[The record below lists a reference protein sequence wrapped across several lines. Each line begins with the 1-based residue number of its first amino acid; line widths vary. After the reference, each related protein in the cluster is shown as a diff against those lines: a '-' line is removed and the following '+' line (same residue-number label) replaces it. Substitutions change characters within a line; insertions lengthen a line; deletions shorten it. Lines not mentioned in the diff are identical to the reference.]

1 MHLTIKR
8 FLKRFWLIIL
18 LLIIFILQ
26 FYFSKFTYF
35 EVSINNLN
43 VPAFISI
50 CIGSLSSLLGI
61 IVSVLILG
69 ITLSEQTFGSR
80 LKYVLLNDSALI
92 NFFTLSL
99 FCIFTFIFIN
109 FIYNGTVTNLIV
121 NLTIYAVIL
130 YALAILSIYPLI
142 KIFLLKATSKKH
154 IDKLLSNISFPIGE
168 EYLKEKHTEE
178 NLFYIL
184 EGIGLQAINSNDRKS
199 LHQIL
204 NGFIDFFYKEIEK
217 KDHLEANSIRD
228 IINIFMKIQSRWLS
242 AAVKS
247 ESEEWVTLYF
257 IKFYNSIRVKSTEK
271 NFSHFNFTEYD
282 FFIERSLKRVDPFL
296 EIPSLIHIQH
306 FLIDIY
312 KTNLEKFVP
321 IERLTMLSSEFY
333 KSDNGK
339 NDSFRNH
346 QQWEFL
352 QGDFINKFNKIARIN
367 GFKEEERITHY
378 VLSYNS
384 ILSEI
389 LSNEKL
395 TEKQK
400 LVLTRSWTMS
410 LKEYI
415 IEAIK
420 NNSEYI
426 PYTITYLRYPEKPV
440 GNTESNYW
448 LLSILSEV
456 LLYLFKNGKLKK
468 HTINDFGGIVRLNLG
483 RLENDSNA
491 KAVIM
496 KISNILYDIA
506 MKIQKS
512 EGNLN
517 FQMMENYIEIYKQ
530 IESFIKFSRK
540 EENKISEEFIEEWK
554 DMLGKMGSYGQFQA
568 SLEEENNFWDL
579 IQ

>member
-1 MHLTIKR
+1 MHLTIEG
-8 FLKRFWLIIL
+8 FFKRFWLIIL
-18 LLIIFILQ
+18 LVIIFLLQ
-26 FYFSKFTYF
+26 FYLSKFTFF
-35 EVSINNLN
+35 EVSINNFN

-80 LKYVLLNDSALI
+80 LKYVLLNESALI
-92 NFFTLSL
+92 NFFIVSL

-121 NLTIYAVIL
+121 NLTIYAVLL
-130 YALAILSIYPLI
+130 YSLAILSIYPLI

-154 IDKLLSNISFPIGE
+154 IDKLLSNINFPIGE

-178 NLFYIL
+178 NTFYIL
-184 EGIGLQAINSNDRKS
+184 EGIGLHAINSNDRKS
-199 LHQIL
+199 LHHIL
-204 NGFIDFFYKEIEK
+204 NGFTDFFYKEIEK

-242 AAVKS
+242 TVKS
-247 ESEEWVTLYF
+247 DSEEWVVLYF
-257 IKFYNSIRVKSTEK
+257 MKFYKSIRVKSTEK
-271 NFSHFNFTEYD
+271 NFNHINFFEYD

-296 EIPSLIHIQH
+296 ETPSLIHIQH

-312 KTNLEKFVP
+312 KANLKEFVP
-321 IERLTMLSSEFY
+321 IEELTMLNSEFY
-333 KSDNGK
+333 KNDNGT
-339 NDSFRNH
+339 NDSFRND
-346 QQWEFL
+346 QQWGFL
-352 QGDFINKFNKIARIN
+352 QGDFISKFNKIARIN

-389 LSNEKL
+389 LSNENL

-400 LVLTRSWTMS
+400 LVLTRSWTMG
-410 LKEYI
+410 LKEYL

-426 PYTITYLRYPEKPV
+426 PYTITYLKYPEKHV
-440 GNTESNYW
+440 ENTESNYW
-448 LLSILSEV
+448 LISILSEI

-468 HTINDFGGIVRLNLG
+468 HTINDFGGIVRLNLR

-506 MKIQKS
+506 MEIQKS
-512 EGNLN
+512 DDNLK
-517 FQMMENYIEIYKQ
+517 FQMMENYIEIYKE

-540 EENKISEEFIEEWK
+540 EENKISEESIEEWK
-554 DMLGKMGSYGQFQA
+554 DMLGKLVSYDKFKA
-568 SLEEENNFWDL
+568 SLEDENNFWDF
-579 IQ
+579 I

>member
-1 MHLTIKR
+1 MHLTIEG
-8 FLKRFWLIIL
+8 FFKRFWLIIL
-18 LLIIFILQ
+18 LVIIFLLQ
-26 FYFSKFTYF
+26 FYLSKFTFF
-35 EVSINNLN
+35 EVSINNFN
-43 VPAFISI
+43 VPEFISI

-80 LKYVLLNDSALI
+80 LKYVLLNESALI
-92 NFFTLSL
+92 NFFIVSL

-121 NLTIYAVIL
+121 NLTIYAVLL
-130 YALAILSIYPLI
+130 YSLAILSIYPLI

-154 IDKLLSNISFPIGE
+154 IDKLLSNINFPIGE

-178 NLFYIL
+178 NTFYIL
-184 EGIGLQAINSNDRKS
+184 EGIGLHAINSNDRKS
-199 LHQIL
+199 LHHIL
-204 NGFIDFFYKEIEK
+204 NGFTDFFYKEIEK

-242 AAVKS
+242 TVKS
-247 ESEEWVTLYF
+247 DSEEWVVLYF
-257 IKFYNSIRVKSTEK
+257 MKFYKSIRVKSTEK
-271 NFSHFNFTEYD
+271 NFNHINFFEYD

-296 EIPSLIHIQH
+296 ETPSLIHIQH

-312 KTNLEKFVP
+312 KANLKEFVP
-321 IERLTMLSSEFY
+321 IEELTMLNSEFY
-333 KSDNGK
+333 KNDNGT
-339 NDSFRNH
+339 NDSFRND
-346 QQWEFL
+346 QQWGFL
-352 QGDFINKFNKIARIN
+352 QGDFISKFNKIARIN

-389 LSNEKL
+389 LSNENL

-400 LVLTRSWTMS
+400 LVLTRSWTMG
-410 LKEYI
+410 LKEYL

-426 PYTITYLRYPEKPV
+426 PYTITYLKYPEKHV
-440 GNTESNYW
+440 ENTESNYW
-448 LLSILSEV
+448 LISILSEI

-468 HTINDFGGIVRLNLG
+468 HTINDFGGIVRLNLR

-506 MKIQKS
+506 MEIQKS
-512 EGNLN
+512 DDNLK
-517 FQMMENYIEIYKQ
+517 FQMMENYIEIYKE

-540 EENKISEEFIEEWK
+540 EENKISEESIEEWK
-554 DMLGKMGSYGQFQA
+554 DMLGKLVSYDKFKA
-568 SLEEENNFWDL
+568 SLEDENNFWNF
-579 IQ
+579 I

>member
-1 MHLTIKR
+1 MTIEGFFR
-8 FLKRFWLIIL
+8 RFWLIVL
-18 LLIIFILQ
+18 LVIIFLLQ
-26 FYFSKFTYF
+26 FYLSKFTFF
-35 EVSINNLN
+35 EVSINNFN

-80 LKYVLLNDSALI
+80 LKYVLLNESALI
-92 NFFTLSL
+92 NFFIVSL

-109 FIYNGTVTNLIV
+109 FIYNGIVTNLIV

-154 IDKLLSNISFPIGE
+154 IDKLLSNINFPIGE

-178 NLFYIL
+178 NTFYIL
-184 EGIGLQAINSNDRKS
+184 EGIGLHAINSNDRKS
-199 LHQIL
+199 LHHIL

-242 AAVKS
+242 TVKS
-247 ESEEWVTLYF
+247 DSEEWVVLYF
-257 IKFYNSIRVKSTEK
+257 MKFYNSIRVKSTEK
-271 NFSHFNFTEYD
+271 NFSHINFFEYD

-296 EIPSLIHIQH
+296 ETPSLIHIQH
-306 FLIDIY
+306 FLFEIY
-312 KTNLEKFVP
+312 KANLKKFVP
-321 IERLTMLSSEFY
+321 IEELTMLNSEFY
-333 KSDNGK
+333 KNNNGT
-339 NDSFRNH
+339 NDSFRND
-346 QQWEFL
+346 QQWGFL
-352 QGDFINKFNKIARIN
+352 QGDFRSKFDKIARIN
-367 GFKEEERITHY
+367 GFKEAERISHY

-389 LSNEKL
+389 LSNENL
-395 TEKQK
+395 TKKQK

-410 LKEYI
+410 LKEYL

-426 PYTITYLRYPEKPV
+426 PYTITYLKYPEKHV
-440 GNTESNYW
+440 ENTESNYW
-448 LLSILSEV
+448 LISIISEV

-468 HTINDFGGIVRLNLG
+468 HTINDFGGIVRLNLR
-483 RLENDSNA
+483 RLEIDSNA

-506 MKIQKS
+506 MEIQKS
-512 EGNLN
+512 EDNIK
-517 FQMMENYIEIYKQ
+517 FQMMENYIEIYKE
-530 IESFIKFSRK
+530 IESFIKFSEK
-540 EENKISEEFIEEWK
+540 EEYKISEETIEEWK
-554 DMLGKMGSYGQFQA
+554 GMLGKLVSYDKFKA
-568 SLEEENNFWDL
+568 SLEDENNFWNF
-579 IQ
+579 I

>member
-1 MHLTIKR
+1 MTIEGFFR
-8 FLKRFWLIIL
+8 RFWITIL
-18 LLIIFILQ
+18 LVIIFLLQ
-26 FYFSKFTYF
+26 FYLSKFTFF
-35 EVSINNLN
+35 EVPINNFN

-80 LKYVLLNDSALI
+80 LKYVLLNESSLI
-92 NFFTLSL
+92 NFFIVSL
-99 FCIFTFIFIN
+99 FCIFTFILIN

-130 YALAILSIYPLI
+130 YVLAILSIYPLI

-154 IDKLLSNISFPIGE
+154 IDKLLSNINFPKGE

-178 NLFYIL
+178 NTFYIL
-184 EGIGLQAINSNDRKS
+184 EGIGLNAINSNDRKS
-199 LHQIL
+199 LHNIL

-228 IINIFMKIQSRWLS
+228 IINIFVKIQSRWLS
-242 AAVKS
+242 KVKS
-247 ESEEWVTLYF
+247 DSEEWVVLYF
-257 IKFYNSIRVKSTEK
+257 MKFYKSIRVKSTEK
-271 NFSHFNFTEYD
+271 NFNHFNFFEYD

-296 EIPSLIHIQH
+296 ETQSLIQIQH

-312 KTNLEKFVP
+312 KANLNQFVP
-321 IERLTMLSSEFY
+321 IEELTMLNSEFY
-333 KSDNGK
+333 KNDNGT
-339 NDSFRNH
+339 NDSFRND
-346 QQWEFL
+346 QQWGFL
-352 QGDFINKFNKIARIN
+352 QGDFRSKFDKIARIN
-367 GFKEEERITHY
+367 GFKEEERISHY
-378 VLSYNS
+378 VISYNS

-410 LKEYI
+410 LKEYL

-426 PYTITYLRYPEKPV
+426 PYTITYLKYPAKHVE
-440 GNTESNYW
+440 NTESNYW
-448 LLSILSEV
+448 LISIISEI

-468 HTINDFGGIVRLNLG
+468 RTVNDFGGIVRLNLE
-483 RLENDSNA
+483 RLEIDSNA

-506 MKIQKS
+506 MEIQKS
-512 EGNLN
+512 EENLN
-517 FQMMENYIEIYKQ
+517 FQMMENYIEIYKE

-540 EENKISEEFIEEWK
+540 EENKISEESIEEWK
-554 DMLGKMGSYGQFQA
+554 DMLDKLVSYDKFKA
-568 SLEEENNFWDL
+568 SLEDENNFWNF
-579 IQ
+579 I